1 MRCTRMLLLLII
13 ISYNL
18 TYNLWADFK
27 ASGGAVSS
35 VSYKTDGE
43 FTDEVKQITRNVF
56 VSLEDLCVR
65 LPSNGIWPNAFYQT

>member
-1 MRCTRMLLLLII
+1 MLLLLII

-43 FTDEVKQITRNVF
+43 FSDEVKQITRIL
-56 VSLEDLCVR
+56 SLEDLCVR